1 MNKTG
6 SLYAVSRRVGQIY
19 SNPEVDK
26 LRNQCLDIEEQ
37 LTKMLSEQWQKE
49 IDRDI
54 LKSLGLEPDRNKR
67 RKNSINKIYKN
78 ES

>member
-1 MNKTG
+1 MKTKSG
-6 SLYAVSRRVGQIY
+6 VKIY
-19 SNPEVDK
+19 SNSTADK
-26 LRNQCLDIEEQ
+26 LRDIEEQ

-49 IDRDI
+49 IDRNI